1 MRRFEPYVNV
11 RKDMGPASMPIIEVL
26 QNDAVFVVDAVLD
39 KYFYL
44 RIWYRLIKRDRLVG
58 IISIDCW
65 QRLRVVHANVDSFIV
80 RPLIARYSF

>member
-26 QNDAVFVVDAVLD
+26 QNDAVFVVDATLG

-44 RIWYRLIKRDRLVG
+44 RVRYRFIKSDRFARIFRTDRL
-58 IISIDCW
+58 
-65 QRLRVVHANVDSFIV
+65 
-80 RPLIARYSF
+80 